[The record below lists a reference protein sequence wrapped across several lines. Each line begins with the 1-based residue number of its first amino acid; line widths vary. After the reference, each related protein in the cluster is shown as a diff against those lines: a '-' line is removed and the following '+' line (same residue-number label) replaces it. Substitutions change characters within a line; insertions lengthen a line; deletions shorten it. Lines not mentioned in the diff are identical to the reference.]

1 MNNLFEIRNLACGY
15 LPGLTTL
22 ELSRLDI
29 PAGKLVFVIGK
40 SGIGKSTFIES
51 LGLMNNT
58 ILENT
63 DTHIGFYPGK
73 GQSVELSSVWKM
85 HNTDLS
91 NLRKEY
97 FSFVFQNT
105 NLMPNFTAG
114 ENMMTSLLIQGK
126 SIETA
131 KPIVLE
137 VMKRLSLDSDLFDRK
152 TTELSGG
159 QRQRLAFVRA
169 VISDFVVLFGDE
181 PTGNLD
187 EKTAADLM
195 TVLKG
200 FIEEENKTAII
211 VSHDL
216 KLAQNFA
223 DIIVPLTPVF
233 DDKGISHGEVKESNI
248 ASKRDGVWTHPD
260 GQSIPNPASFFAQY
274 LS

>member
-1 MNNLFEIRNLACGY
+1 MKNLFEIRNLQCGY
-15 LPGLTTL
+15 RQGVTTL
-22 ELSRLDI
+22 ALEHLDI

-51 LGLMNNT
+51 LGLMNKT
-58 ILENT
+58 IFEGMGAQVGFNPPGLES
-63 DTHIGFYPGK
+63 I
-73 GQSVELSSVWKM
+73 ELSSAWKL
-85 HNTDLS
+85 HNTELS
-91 NLRKEY
+91 NLRKRY

-126 SIETA
+126 SIDQA
-131 KPIVLE
+131 KSVVIE
-137 VMKRLSLDSDLFDRK
+137 VMERLSLDRELFNRK

-195 TVLKG
+195 RVLKS
-200 FIEEENKTAII
+200 FIEQEGKTAII

-223 DIIVPLTPVF
+223 DIIVPLTPAF
-233 DDKGISHGEVKESNI
+233 DQNGGMHGEVNRANI
-248 ASKRDGVWTHPD
+248 ASKQAGAWAHPD
-260 GQSIPNPASFFAQY
+260 GQNIANPAAFFAQY

>member
-1 MNNLFEIRNLACGY
+1 MKQLN
-15 LPGLTTL
+15 
-22 ELSRLDI
+22 I

-58 ILENT
+58 ILDKPN
-63 DTHIGFYPGK
+63 THIGFHYAAK
-73 GQSVELSSVWKM
+73 KSI
-85 HNTDLS
+85 DLS
-91 NLRKEY
+91 AAWKLHNDALSDLRKQY

-126 SIETA
+126 PVEMA

-137 VMKRLSLDSDLFDRK
+137 VMRRLSLTEDIFDRK

-195 TVLKG
+195 TVLKNLVQ
-200 FIEEENKTAII
+200 EEGKTAII

-223 DIIVPLTPVF
+223 DVIIPLTPVF
-233 DDKGISHGEVKESNI
+233 DKNGIMRGEVKESNI
-248 ASKRDGVWTHPD
+248 AGNQDGFWTHPD
-260 GQSIPNPASFFAQY
+260 GQRINDPVTFFAKY